1 MFSGA
6 YMSVNQSNVI
16 VESEEAYADWLTRT
30 AKQPLHP
37 GLDPGR
43 AFFERRLARG
53 DKGWA
58 TVPPAPAP
66 MVNDPGDVSNAVV
79 DAHGKCHE
87 LENLYIADASVFPSC
102 PSVGP
107 GLTVIAMALRLE
119 DHLS

>member
-16 VESEEAYADWLTRT
+16 VESEEAYADWPTRT

-37 GLDPGR
+37 GLEPSVLR
-43 AFFERRLARG
+43 PPPARG

-66 MVNDPGDVSNAVV
+66 MVNDPRSSSRTTP
-79 DAHGKCHE
+79 E
-87 LENLYIADASVFPSC
+87 P
-102 PSVGP
+102 
-107 GLTVIAMALRLE
+107 
-119 DHLS
+119 